1 MTLNTET
8 SLNVNGVIMI
18 QHPAMRKDIQY
29 ESIKDH

>member
-8 SLNVNGVIMI
+8 SLNVNSVMMYKGDT
-18 QHPAMRKDIQY
+18 HY